1 MARESGSKCDA
12 CGGPIEPYLR
22 MIVRICVEDWRTIRL
37 HDECFQIWDD
47 ERSLAERDDGA

>member
-12 CGGPIEPYLR
+12 WGGPIEPYLR